1 MDVEPTGLRERKKAA
16 TRTALIQAA
25 WRLAIEHGPARV
37 RVEDIAAAAGV
48 STRTFNNYFASKE
61 DALLALGA
69 DRAARVEAAVRAR
82 PANEPLWEA
91 LSNALTEQFSGAAEV
106 PHQHAGLTTAT
117 PELAA
122 AQQRLHQA
130 VEPLIARAI
139 ADRLGMDVDRD
150 LYPRLVAAAVLAATR
165 VTFDHWRATTP
176 DKPFPVLLKE
186 VLAQFAVG
194 LNPPRHSRKGRR

>member
-1 MDVEPTGLRERKKAA
+1 MDAESAGLRERKKAA

-25 WRLAIEHGPARV
+25 WRLTVEHGPARV

-61 DALLALGA
+61 DALIALGA

-82 PANEPLWEA
+82 PADEPLWEV
-91 LSNALTEQFSGAAEV
+91 LTTVLTEQFSGAAAV

-122 AQQRLHQA
+122 AQQRLHQV
-130 VEPLIARAI
+130 VEPALAHAI
-139 ADRLGMDVDRD
+139 ADRLGMDADRD

-165 VTFDHWRATTP
+165 VAFEHWRAATP
-176 DKPFPVLLKE
+176 DEPFPVLLKE

-194 LNPPRHSRKGRR
+194 LTPPRRSVKARR